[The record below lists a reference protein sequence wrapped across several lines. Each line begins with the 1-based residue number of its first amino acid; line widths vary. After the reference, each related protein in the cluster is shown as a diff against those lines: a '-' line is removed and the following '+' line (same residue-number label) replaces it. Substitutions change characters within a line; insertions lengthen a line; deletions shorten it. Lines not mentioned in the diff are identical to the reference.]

1 MSEDGWQS
9 PARFGQLSLLQVAVL
24 LIGVLFL
31 ALGLLGSL
39 PGVTCRYGEL
49 HWAGEGSTAE
59 LFGVFTVSVGHNAVH
74 LASGIAAIAMSG
86 TAVRARCCLLG
97 VGLLYLALWVSGLL
111 VNSRVATNFLPVD
124 LADTWLHLCLG
135 IVMTGLAAVLP
146 WPSQYLGGAADRV
159 SAVERR

>member
-1 MSEDGWQS
+1 MGCN
-9 PARFGQLSLLQVAVL
+9 PARFVQLSLLQVTVL
-24 LIGVLFL
+24 LIGALFL

-49 HWAGEGSTAE
+49 HWGGQGSTAE
-59 LFGVFTVSVGHNAVH
+59 LFGVFTVSVVHNAVH

-86 TAVRARCCLLG
+86 TAIRARWYLLG
-97 VGLLYLALWVSGLL
+97 VGLLYLALWVYGLL
-111 VNSRVATNFLPVD
+111 ITSQVATNVLPVD

-135 IVMTGLAAVLP
+135 IVMTGLAAILP
-146 WPSQYLGGAADRV
+146 WPSQYLDDAANQV